1 MKHLIFIQ
9 LFLKKYKE
17 LIVAQKLPPGFIVRH
32 QIIKTYILFVQ
43 CDFGLRDKIHGCCKE
58 AVLLINEEVG
68 ILH

>member
-1 MKHLIFIQ
+1 M
-9 LFLKKYKE
+9 
-17 LIVAQKLPPGFIVRH
+17 AQKLPPGFIVRH